1 MSAVVNAGDSD
12 ALVQHSSRMAVVS
25 SDSSYA
31 TVKAQWSAP
40 LIRQFLNFAY
50 EMPVY
55 GTTLSSAS
63 PISFHCSPPWA
74 FSRLNGANL
83 TSLGDHVLH

>member
-55 GTTLSSAS
+55 YTLFGITHFISLLAALGFCSAQWS
-63 PISFHCSPPWA
+63 
-74 FSRLNGANL
+74 
-83 TSLGDHVLH
+83 

>member
-50 EMPVY
+50 EMLVY
-55 GTTLSSAS
+55 HTLCGITHF
-63 PISFHCSPPWA
+63 ISFLAALGFCSAQW
-74 FSRLNGANL
+74 G
-83 TSLGDHVLH
+83 